1 MAKFSSEFEYVK
13 VPASE
18 ETTGHTVK
26 IKIGSKWYT
35 VADTW
40 LVPGMGDASEVA
52 TLIAQLLNQHFR
64 GKK

>member
-1 MAKFSSEFEYVK
+1 MAKFASDFEYVK
-13 VPASE
+13 VAPSE
-18 ETTGHTVK
+18 ETTGQTVK
-26 IKIGSKWYT
+26 VKVGSKWYT

-40 LVPGMGDASEVA
+40 LVPGMGDGAEVA